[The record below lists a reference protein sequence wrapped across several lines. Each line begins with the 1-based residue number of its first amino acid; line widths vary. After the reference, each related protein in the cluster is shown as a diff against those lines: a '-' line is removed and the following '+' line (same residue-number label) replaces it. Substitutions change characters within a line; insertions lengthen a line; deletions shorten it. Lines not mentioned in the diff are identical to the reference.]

1 MVLDFISSFR
11 DIIFHILMK
20 DKTDNQILSDI
31 HLFAEEIKNYISK
44 LDSNNDGLDESKTVF
59 IKTVEYNNA
68 LLLSSLRPANIRYFL
83 NSALKEKRYYFF
95 STTCDMLLNSN
106 LKKEYKNEVLSVYQE
121 ATKTYKI
128 PLLLQEAEI
137 CALIT
142 KICEEILTESMGNN
156 GWKEFAINHI
166 DKKLK
171 TSLAAFF
178 MYDPE
183 LKEKILEEIV
193 TALEKY

>member
-1 MVLDFISSFR
+1 
-11 DIIFHILMK
+11 
-20 DKTDNQILSDI
+20 
-31 HLFAEEIKNYISK
+31 
-44 LDSNNDGLDESKTVF
+44 
-59 IKTVEYNNA
+59 
-68 LLLSSLRPANIRYFL
+68 
-83 NSALKEKRYYFF
+83 
-95 STTCDMLLNSN
+95 MLLNSN